1 MGKTGNPHKKMQLN
15 SYITLYTIINSK
27 QVEDLNV
34 TLKKKVKLLEKHI
47 GASWWHW
54 TCQGY
59 NGCTLK
65 ARKQKENRELELHKL
80 IPFHASE
87 EKATNEMRAY
97 ICKYITV
104 ATR

>member
-47 GASWWHW
+47 GAS
-54 TCQGY
+54 
-59 NGCTLK
+59 
-65 ARKQKENRELELHKL
+65 
-80 IPFHASE
+80 
-87 EKATNEMRAY
+87 
-97 ICKYITV
+97 
-104 ATR
+104 